1 MMNDQSMF
9 DPGYYDIKVK
19 GRLDSEWSN
28 WFEGMT
34 ISYKKGVT
42 TMSGK
47 VVDQAALHGLL
58 IRIRDMGLKLISVN
72 RIESDSGKCIH
83 QIDEHK

>member
-9 DPGYYDIKVK
+9 DPGYYNIKVK

-34 ISYKKGVT
+34 ISYMENV
-42 TMSGK
+42 
-47 VVDQAALHGLL
+47 
-58 IRIRDMGLKLISVN
+58 IRNLEPYPDLDKLI
-72 RIESDSGKCIH
+72 
-83 QIDEHK
+83 